1 MARTK
6 LEDII
11 SYILSQGNTNG
22 NFDIVRYTD
31 ADSRPIP
38 VKTYGMH
45 VHINPSE
52 FFESVQE
59 HIGPFATENWKIN
72 VDVIIN
78 RRMDDRD
85 SVSDS
90 LGISYWVDTMRAL
103 FQNGTNSGK
112 FKNSWWEFEE
122 EDPSNDIYV
131 VKGVLNVEI
140 LNNYS

>member
-11 SYILSQGNTNG
+11 SYIETQANTNT

-31 ADSRPIP
+31 TDSRPIP
-38 VKTYGMH
+38 VKTYGA
-45 VHINPSE
+45 HIYISPSE
-52 FFESVQE
+52 FFEQEFE
-59 HIGPFATENWKIN
+59 HIGPFATERWRIN
-72 VDVIIN
+72 FDVIIN

-90 LGISYWVDTMRAL
+90 LGISYWVDTIRAL

-122 EDPSNDIYV
+122 EDPSKDIYRI
-131 VKGVLNVEI
+131 KGVLNVEI
-140 LNNYS
+140 LNNYT